1 MKIKENVAVVKEKT
15 VPTIAYEIVEELIEK
30 RGGVDIDETPM
41 ETETGH

>member
-1 MKIKENVAVVKEKT
+1 MLDEKI

-30 RGGVDIDETPM
+30 RGGVDTDETPM